1 MMDKEGEVMFKDDIF
16 EKWLDTKSKQII
28 LKLDKEKLSSEE
40 MMVLVLKAQA
50 NHFQHLDEDL
60 RKDMQQLDVNL
71 RKDMQHLREDMN
83 QRFEQVDK
91 RFDRL
96 YTFMRWQT
104 GLGFAALAGI
114 YIKLFLG

>member
-1 MMDKEGEVMFKDDIF
+1 MFKDDIF

-91 RFDRL
+91 RFEQVDKRFDRL

>member
-1 MMDKEGEVMFKDDIF
+1 MNKEGKEMFKDDIF

-40 MMVLVLKAQA
+40 MIVLVLKAQS

-60 RKDMQQLDVNL
+60 RKDMKQ
-71 RKDMQHLREDMN
+71 LREDMN
-83 QRFEQVDK
+83 RRFEQVDKRFEQVDK

-104 GLGFAALAGI
+104 GLGFVALAGI